1 CLVPNDIDAFIQRH
15 PSLNSF
21 CMDGPLWP
29 EVKNTRNLDK
39 IGPCSLRQETEWKN
53 KWKARGVDVVLPTNT
68 PLLIPADYDAKDIE
82 SRLPWLKRPRQEL
95 DVLPWVK
102 RLYELKA
109 WDFSDHLPLIQG
121 FARAWGN
128 RYVVQSGYGFEIG

>member
-1 CLVPNDIDAFIQRH
+1 
-15 PSLNSF
+15 
-21 CMDGPLWP
+21 
-29 EVKNTRNLDK
+29 
-39 IGPCSLRQETEWKN
+39 
-53 KWKARGVDVVLPTNT
+53 
-68 PLLIPADYDAKDIE
+68 DYDAKDIE

-109 WDFSDHLPLIQG
+109 WDFSNHLPLIQG

-128 RYVVQSGYGFEIG
+128 RYVVQSGYGFEIGGLLIYYRLPKPAESYRRTPRMYYYTYGNVAELLPSVVNEM